1 MRGWVTLIEQKYGK
15 DTTAIVRKL
24 EEMEVKI
31 SNFKKHQGFSL
42 RYLKKGLV
50 PVSLRLKNLIR
61 TQKGRGIIYK
71 AEMKLLNE
79 RIRNINGTIQ
89 CYEHERYMYQN
100 ELKELMDE
108 EMWVLC
114 MAEINRIKELR
125 HEAVMKR
132 QINKFNK
139 VLQLK
144 NCKDQDPGGCSN
156 HQNGCSNQDGPEMTK
171 TTPKK
176 WVINLPSTPLLRNK
190 NHSWHMVQTLWW
202 PAIDH
207 PMGSS

>member
-1 MRGWVTLIEQKYGK
+1 
-15 DTTAIVRKL
+15 
-24 EEMEVKI
+24 
-31 SNFKKHQGFSL
+31 
-42 RYLKKGLV
+42 
-50 PVSLRLKNLIR
+50 
-61 TQKGRGIIYK
+61 
-71 AEMKLLNE
+71 MKLLNE

-114 MAEINRIKELR
+114 MAEINRVKEIR

-139 VLQLK
+139 LLQLK
-144 NCKDQDPGGCSN
+144 NCKDQDQGVHSN

-171 TTPKK
+171 NTPKK
-176 WVINLPSTPLLRNK
+176 
-190 NHSWHMVQTLWW
+190 
-202 PAIDH
+202 
-207 PMGSS
+207 